1 MRRKPLVA
9 GQFYPADPQHLQT
22 QVSEFLQMGTG
33 AQGMPARLCMVP
45 HAGYVFSGAVA
56 GKTLAQS
63 GLQENILLLGPN
75 HTGRGR
81 PLAVWARGEWELP
94 GTALQINEA
103 LAKELIQNQPAL
115 EEDTQAHMYEHSL
128 EVVLPFIHALR
139 PEARIVPICVAEPDP
154 DLLLQAGQN
163 IGALLK
169 GWTESVTI
177 VVSSDMSH
185 FLPQKQAQAQ
195 DNLALEAILAL
206 DPARLY
212 QVVRDNRISM
222 CGVLPMT
229 LGLAA
234 ALELGCSQAELV
246 DYATSGDKIGDYS
259 QVVGYAGV
267 LVH

>member
-9 GQFYPADPQHLQT
+9 GQFYPADPQQLQA
-22 QVSEFLQMGTG
+22 QVKGFLQSERG
-33 AQGMPARLCMVP
+33 QEDKPAKLCMVP

-56 GKTLAQS
+56 GQTLARA
-63 GLQENILLLGPN
+63 GLQENVLLLGPN
-75 HTGRGR
+75 HTARGR
-81 PLAVWARGEWELP
+81 PLAVWAEGDWEIP
-94 GTALQINEA
+94 GAALEIQKD
-103 LAKELIQNQPAL
+103 LAQSVIQSHPDL
-115 EEDTQAHMYEHSL
+115 EEDTQAHIYEHSL
-128 EVVLPFIHALR
+128 EVVLPFIQALR
-139 PEARIVPICVAEPDP
+139 PGSRIVPVCVAESDP
-154 DLLLQAGQN
+154 RLLMEAGQN
-163 IGALLK
+163 IGAMLK
-169 GWTESVTI
+169 EYPDPVSI

-185 FLPQKQAQAQ
+185 FLPQDKAKTQ
-195 DNLALEAILAL
+195 DTLALEAILAL
-206 DPARLY
+206 DPAQLY

-229 LGLAA
+229 LGLTA